1 MAHLFFICFLFIRL
15 ISFSWVFWKLN
26 KKKTNKRKTN
36 ERAIGKRAPT
46 TKKKIMEVRYSWSLR
61 ATLDQSVQ
69 PKVDPEDTL
78 TVALTDQPHFQY
90 LFCVGFPFLF
100 FGEGITCL
108 LFLLSLGHEVVFW
121 LATPTTRECSQRKKK
136 RQVIHQ
142 RKGKTRWA
150 IFYFIFRMVS
160 FLFLHLISQRIK
172 ERN

>member
-1 MAHLFFICFLFIRL
+1 MGRRWLLDSRRDSHRSVDPKKIDDQWKGNENRLLSLLSSSSLWGSLLFFFPMAHLFFICFLFIRL

-90 LFCVGFPFLF
+90 LFCVGFPFLN
-100 FGEGITCL
+100 
-108 LFLLSLGHEVVFW
+108 
-121 LATPTTRECSQRKKK
+121 
-136 RQVIHQ
+136 
-142 RKGKTRWA
+142 
-150 IFYFIFRMVS
+150 
-160 FLFLHLISQRIK
+160 LICIILK
-172 ERN
+172 VDP